1 MTDEANGR
9 REKVI
14 QIVLVALLATSI
26 LCINVVNVADR
37 TVFEADH
44 TSDAFAEADVPERLT
59 ESIREEIVRKY
70 VDRGVEEET
79 ARQLA
84 TVAVTEEQVRA
95 EINRSIEHAY
105 AYITGERS
113 DPGIRLDLQGSRGR
127 LMNGTDDPEI
137 LGAVNQTV
145 PEAIVIHESAA
156 GGPLDTARTAHGAL
170 PVLTGIATLVALAV
184 VGAFAYTL
192 DSRRLVAYRTG
203 AGIAVAGLASIL
215 IGLLVV
221 GVIRLV
227 NVSTEGSS
235 YVDAAVAIDG
245 ISRAVESATITLLGQ
260 SAFLLVIGLAIV
272 GIIRYSDEHSTV
284 EIQDE
289 GTVTSQ
295 AAGSAGPEGQSAED
309 EPAPTSDDTG

>member
-1 MTDEANGR
+1 MTDEANDR
-9 REKVI
+9 RERTI
-14 QIVLVALLATSI
+14 QILLVALLATSI

-44 TSDAFAEADVPERLT
+44 TSEAFAEADVPERLT

-70 VDRGVEEET
+70 VERGVEEET
-79 ARQLA
+79 ARDLA
-84 TVAVTEEQVRA
+84 NASVTEEHVRV
-95 EINRSIEHAY
+95 EIDRSIGDAY

-113 DPGIRLDLQGSRGR
+113 DPGIRLDLQVARER
-127 LMNGTDDPEI
+127 LVNRTDDPEI
-137 LGAVNQTV
+137 AGAVNETV

-170 PVLTGIATLVALAV
+170 PVLTGLATLLALAV
-184 VGAFAYTL
+184 VGAFAYRL

-203 AGIAVAGLASIL
+203 SGIAIAGVASIL
-215 IGLLVV
+215 VGLLVV
-221 GVIRLV
+221 VVIRVV

-245 ISRAVESATITLLGQ
+245 ISRAVESAMFTLVAQ

-272 GIIRYSDEHSTV
+272 WLTRDSDAAEVDGLDRRQEQV
-284 EIQDE
+284 EGETDSGEATTQNGSSESADE
-289 GTVTSQ
+289 T
-295 AAGSAGPEGQSAED
+295 
-309 EPAPTSDDTG
+309 EPTP